1 MTYHVPSMAAKM
13 HRPVGWGLVILVGL
27 LSMIRI
33 SKAQDST
40 GAEVL
45 SRFETMVRYNL
56 DNEHTL
62 PSAEIDS
69 LMSVVQEK
77 PVGERIAFWADTFYK
92 DGRARYLFGLDP
104 GGYVTDGRIVDDFA
118 TDCVLFLYRTTEL
131 GRSSS
136 AREAIQFA
144 FGTRLFGASVDSAI
158 FPDGRVRYDHPAHL
172 DYSEDILKSGIWG
185 KDVTASIGPVQA
197 DPGSDRCPPGS
208 LLYVPKDKINYWALS
223 PGDVVFFVTDEK
235 SAKGTDSR
243 SGKGGLIGHIGIIV
257 REGDEPYL
265 IHAAKTPLIGFYEG
279 GRIEKIPLKTY
290 LDRIDS
296 FKGIAVARIEEF

>member
-1 MTYHVPSMAAKM
+1 METEMQ
-13 HRPVGWGLVILVGL
+13 RPVGWVLLILVGL
-27 LSMIRI
+27 FSMIRI
-33 SKAQDST
+33 ASAQDSA
-40 GAEVL
+40 GVEVL
-45 SRFETMVRYNL
+45 SRFEKMVLYNL

-62 PSAEIDS
+62 PSEEIDS
-69 LMSVVQEK
+69 LMSVVQGK

-92 DGRARYLFGLDP
+92 DSRARYLFGLDP

-136 AREAIQFA
+136 AREAVQFA
-144 FGTRLFGASVDSAI
+144 FGTRFFGASVDAAI
-158 FPDGRVRYDHPAHL
+158 LPDGKVQYDHPSHL

-197 DPGSDRCPPGS
+197 DPGSDRFPPGS
-208 LLYVPKDKINYWALS
+208 FSYVPKEKVNFGALAS
-223 PGDVVFFVTDEK
+223 GDIIFFVTDEK

-243 SGKGGLIGHIGIIV
+243 SGKGGLIGHIGIIA
-257 REGDEPYL
+257 REGEEPYL

-279 GRIEKIPLKTY
+279 GKIEKIPLKTY